1 MNIRIEEER
10 VVCLVKKSWRRDG
23 EGGGEEMYGGK
34 REKEGLGKGVM
45 GAKREIVRKGEKKGI
60 GKKGVKRRKRR
71 N

>member
-34 REKEGLGKGVM
+34 REKEGLGKGV
-45 GAKREIVRKGEKKGI
+45 IEKKKGSNG
-60 GKKGVKRRKRR
+60 GKKRNCEKRREKKE
-71 N
+71 